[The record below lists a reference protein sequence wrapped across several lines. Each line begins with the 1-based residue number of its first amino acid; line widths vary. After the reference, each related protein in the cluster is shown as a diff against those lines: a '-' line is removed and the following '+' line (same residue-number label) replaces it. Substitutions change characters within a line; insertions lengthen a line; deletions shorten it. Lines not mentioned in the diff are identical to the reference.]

1 MRLNDIIG
9 MAFYNLWRRKLRT
22 FLTTLAVVIGA
33 MLVALMMSLGNGVQT
48 FIERQFGTIFPKDAI
63 TVYSGASIFAFQ
75 GSIPRE
81 ITNENEM
88 LFRAFTS
95 QDYQK
100 LKAIPGVERIGFLM
114 SLVVNSIQPEGS
126 DKKYTVLANPAADYE
141 IVLRPLLAGSYYD
154 VDASGVCLLNYDYAE
169 AFGWKNPQE
178 ALGKELTLTVGKQSL
193 YDTETR
199 DYSFRVVGVLEKTS
213 TIAEVM
219 IPPIDAIEMGR
230 FSYDDPK
237 FFTEE
242 KPGYALQLK
251 ILDVSQVDT
260 VAQVVKDMGF
270 QVLTANEVLARLN
283 TIFAVVQAA
292 MSVFGGIALVVA
304 AIGIINTLMMA
315 IHERTREI
323 GVMKATGATRG
334 AIRIM
339 FTVEGGILGLAGGI
353 SGVLVAILVG
363 QLLNFI
369 GSRTLLADFPGFT
382 LSVFPLELILGVVL
396 LTTTI
401 SLLAGL
407 YPASRAA
414 SLDPVDALRYE

>member
-1 MRLNDIIG
+1 MRLNDILG

-22 FLTTLAVVIGA
+22 FLTTLAVIIGA
-33 MLVALMMSLGNGVQT
+33 MLVALMISLGNGLQT
-48 FIERQFGTIFPKDAI
+48 FIERQFGTIFPKNAI
-63 TVYSGASIFAFQ
+63 TVYSGASIFSFQ

-95 QDYQK
+95 QDYKK
-100 LKAIPGVERIGFLM
+100 LEGIPGVERIEFLM
-114 SLVVNSIQPEGS
+114 SLTVNSIQPEGS
-126 DKKYTVLANPAADYE
+126 DKKYTVMASSGADYE
-141 IVLRPLLAGSYYD
+141 IVLRPLMAGSYYD
-154 VDASGVCLLNYDYAE
+154 ADASRVCLLTYDYAE
-169 AFGWKNPQE
+169 AFGWKDPQE
-178 ALGKELTLTVGKQSL
+178 ALGKEIILTVGKQSL
-193 YDTETR
+193 YDTETK
-199 DYSFRVVGVLEKTS
+199 DYTFRVIGVLEKTS
-213 TIAEVM
+213 SIAEVM
-219 IPPIDAIEMGR
+219 VPTLDAREMGR
-230 FSYDDPK
+230 FSYGDPK

-251 ILDVSQVDT
+251 IADVSQLDAI
-260 VAQVVKDMGF
+260 AQVIKDMGL
-270 QVLTANEVLARLN
+270 QVLTANEVMARLN

-292 MSVFGGIALVVA
+292 LSLFGGIALVVA

-315 IHERTREI
+315 IYERTREI

-334 AIRIM
+334 TIRIL

-353 SGVLVAILVG
+353 SGVLVAVLLG

-369 GSRTLLADFPGFT
+369 GSRTFLADFPGFK
-382 LSVFPLELILGVVL
+382 LSVFPPELILGVIL

-414 SLDPVDALRYE
+414 RLDPVDALRYE